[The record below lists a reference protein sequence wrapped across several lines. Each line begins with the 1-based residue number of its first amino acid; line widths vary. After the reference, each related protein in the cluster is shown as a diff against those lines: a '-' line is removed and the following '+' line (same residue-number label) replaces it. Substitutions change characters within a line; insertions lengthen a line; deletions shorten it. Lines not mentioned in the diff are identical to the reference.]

1 VCLRPSLL
9 DLSDVYGASPLSAF
23 EVGQLV
29 TAAVVGTGSSGGKDG
44 HVDLS
49 LRASRGGSA
58 SEDASAPPA
67 SSAPKEGEARQAE
80 VSAVSELAPGQVVY
94 GYVRNC
100 SQKGCFVSLGRSVD
114 ARVLLS
120 NLSDTFVPAPAAAY
134 PAVRPSC
141 AHLRS
146 FCAHLCARA
155 GLQLLKTLT
164 HPPFTPPSTP
174 FLFSGGAGEGSRAVH
189 RRLLQARGAE
199 PEGV

>member
-1 VCLRPSLL
+1 
-9 DLSDVYGASPLSAF
+9 LSDVYGASPLSAY

-58 SEDASAPPA
+58 SEDASAPA
-67 SSAPKEGEARQAE
+67 SAKEGEARQAE

-100 SQKGCFVSLGRSVD
+100 SQKGCFVSLGRGVD

-134 PAVRPSC
+134 PAVRPSFALIC

-146 FCAHLCARA
+146 FACARA
-155 GLQLLKTLT
+155 CIAQNPYSHPLP
-164 HPPFTPPSTP
+164 PPF
-174 FLFSGGAGEGSRAVH
+174 FFRA
-189 RRLLQARGAE
+189 RW
-199 PEGV
+199 